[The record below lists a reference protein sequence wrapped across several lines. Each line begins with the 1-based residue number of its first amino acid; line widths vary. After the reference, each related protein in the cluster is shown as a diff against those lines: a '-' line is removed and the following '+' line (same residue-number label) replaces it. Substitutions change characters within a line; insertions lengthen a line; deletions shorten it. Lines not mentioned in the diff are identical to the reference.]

1 MQKADS
7 RRTWQGDIAGSG
19 TKTPFQ
25 FLELTIPCLLLEKPH
40 PTIPEIFLDDE
51 AWWMA
56 TTEEMKKLADELFP
70 EAKDGDE
77 PEVKNIPPQQ
87 RRLHTE
93 TADYTVSTIFS
104 LLTDQKI
111 KIPDF
116 QRGYV
121 WNRSQASRLI
131 ESLIIQCP
139 IPVVYFSQEANGDLI
154 VIDGQ
159 QRLSSIK
166 YFLSDVIALQGLTTY
181 PELNNA
187 TASQLDPRIL
197 DHIKNR
203 TIRCITILNDTHP
216 QIKYDVFERLNTG
229 SVKLNAH
236 ELRNGINQGPLMKAV
251 NLLSSSR
258 EFKAATSTKKDS
270 RMKSAELVLRFFAF
284 KNNRQNY
291 EKPLSSFLDAFANTN
306 RSADAATIEM
316 WKNNFHQAKNLCLQY
331 FGADAFKM
339 YNAEQG
345 TFGGFNSAIFDAQM
359 IGLSECTNELVVS
372 GQADAA
378 QVKAAFVALFDDTQF
393 VGSVQRATSDE
404 TSVQRRIDKSIAAFN
419 SI

>member
-1 MQKADS
+1 
-7 RRTWQGDIAGSG
+7 
-19 TKTPFQ
+19 
-25 FLELTIPCLLLEKPH
+25 
-40 PTIPEIFLDDE
+40 
-51 AWWMA
+51 MA
-56 TTEEMKKLADELFP
+56 TADDIKKLADQLFP
-70 EAKDGDE
+70 EAKEIDE

-111 KIPDF
+111 KIPNF

-139 IPVVYFSQEANGDLI
+139 IPVVYLSQEPNGDLV

-166 YFLSDVIALQGLTTY
+166 YFLSDAIALQGLTAY
-181 PELNNA
+181 PELNDY

-203 TIRCITILNDTHP
+203 TIRCITILKETHP

-236 ELRNGINQGPLMKAV
+236 ELRNGLNQGPLMKVV
-251 NLLSSSR
+251 NELSASKD
-258 EFKAATSTKKDS
+258 FKAVTSTKRDS
-270 RMKSAELVLRFFAF
+270 RMKAAELVLRFFAF
-284 KNNRQNY
+284 KEDRQNY
-291 EKPLSSFLDAFANTN
+291 EKPLSSFLDQFASSN
-306 RSADAATIEM
+306 RTVSQKKVEI
-316 WKNNFHQAKNLCLQY
+316 WKAEFLKARDLCLQY
-331 FGADAFKM
+331 FGVDAFKM
-339 YNAEQG
+339 YNIEQQK
-345 TFGGFNSAIFDAQM
+345 FGGFNSAIYDAQM
-359 IGLSECTNELVVS
+359 IGISECRNAAV
-372 GQADAA
+372 QAGDVDPAR
-378 QVKAAFVALFDDTQF
+378 VKAAFVQLFNDAQF

-404 TSVQRRIDKSIAAFN
+404 TSVSRRIEKSIKAFN
-419 SI
+419 DI

>member
-1 MQKADS
+1 
-7 RRTWQGDIAGSG
+7 
-19 TKTPFQ
+19 
-25 FLELTIPCLLLEKPH
+25 
-40 PTIPEIFLDDE
+40 
-51 AWWMA
+51 MA
-56 TTEEMKKLADELFP
+56 TAEEIKKLADELFP
-70 EAKDGDE
+70 EAKDIDE

-93 TADYTVSTIFS
+93 TADYTVSTLFS

-111 KIPDF
+111 KIPNF

-139 IPVVYFSQEANGDLI
+139 IPVIYLSQEPNGDLI

-166 YFLSDVIALQGLTTY
+166 YFLSDAIALQGLTAY
-181 PELNNA
+181 PELNDY

-203 TIRCITILNDTHP
+203 TIRCITILKDTHP

-236 ELRNGINQGPLMKAV
+236 ELRNGLNQGPLMNAI
-251 NLLSSSR
+251 NALSASKD
-258 EFKAATSTKKDS
+258 FKQLTSTKRDK

-284 KNNRQNY
+284 KENRHNY
-291 EKPLSSFLDAFANTN
+291 EKPLSSFLDQFASEN
-306 RSADAATIEM
+306 RAAPSEKIDAWREEFL
-316 WKNNFHQAKNLCLQY
+316 KAKELCGHY
-331 FGADAFKM
+331 FGTEAFKM
-339 YNAEQG
+339 YNPEQRK
-345 TFGGFNSAIFDAQM
+345 FGGFNSAIYDAQM
-359 IGLSECTNELVVS
+359 IGISECQNPELLA
-372 GQADAA
+372 GDADPQA
-378 QVKAAFVALFDDTQF
+378 VKEAFIRLFDDPQF
-393 VGSVQRATSDE
+393 VSSVQRATSDE
-404 TSVQRRIDKSIAAFN
+404 TSVSRRIEKSISAFN
-419 SI
+419 ET